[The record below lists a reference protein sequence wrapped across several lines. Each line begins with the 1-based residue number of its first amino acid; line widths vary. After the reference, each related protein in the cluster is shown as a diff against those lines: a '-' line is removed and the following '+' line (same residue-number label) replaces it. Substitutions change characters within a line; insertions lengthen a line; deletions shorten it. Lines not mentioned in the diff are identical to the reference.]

1 VKVELALQLV
11 KLQLAVG
18 LVNLELDVDL
28 VKLVLVVDLVKFDL
42 SLVQV
47 LTGQHLIF
55 HLQVSCAKNCNT
67 LITRQT
73 VQV

>member
-1 VKVELALQLV
+1 VKVGLALELV
-11 KLQLAVG
+11 KLQLDVG
-18 LVNLELDVDL
+18 LVNLVLVVDL

-47 LTGQHLIF
+47 LTGQHFLF
-55 HLQVSCAKNCNT
+55 PLQVFSAKNYNT
-67 LITRQT
+67 LTTSQL